1 MELEPLPKID
11 KRNEVSLKKVH
22 VDAIPANYDIIFIFR
37 IYCGNKLQQS
47 GRQIPHAWSIILQ
60 FLLMTT
66 FSTISFSKG
75 IIFHTKTL
83 IFLQKMLT
91 FVKLRNTWHYKEY
104 FLKLRMFV

>member
-1 MELEPLPKID
+1 MELEPLPKIG

-47 GRQIPHAWSIILQ
+47 GRQILHAWSIILQ
-60 FLLMTT
+60 FLLMTI
-66 FSTISFSKG
+66 FSIISFSKG

-83 IFLQKMLT
+83 IF
-91 FVKLRNTWHYKEY
+91 YK
-104 FLKLRMFV
+104 KC